1 MAFSGTTII
10 DTGETPP
17 LDLGY
22 VFVQWRAKWTDSWSS
37 EPELRFMGGSHLAA
51 GDGLSTC
58 RIERRYGTTKQPWET
73 AMTSRLPWSLFGL
86 WIRVGLFFGGASYE
100 LFVGRITNQA
110 ADLLDIGDPKD
121 SSREVSGIQTW
132 VAHGPLR
139 ILQKI
144 HVSRSFWLQSD
155 DEKELGWIPDLNARD
170 ERRTLIGNRSATK
183 SGGTYLFGGTDEW
196 SHFDA
201 VEYILKRFVEQATG
215 PKWRIGGATDALS
228 TLKEHIEFGST
239 QTVAEILSLFIPNR
253 LGLDYLIQP
262 YTSDSESGFEI
273 YVYALTAQDWG
284 FNGAVLP
291 KNPFEVRMEGP
302 LPFFI
307 DRVQVTFSGDQQYS
321 KIRVLG
327 SRAITCCS
335 LRVAQPDETLEKK
348 WSDELE
354 QAYKDG
360 TGSDADDATLH
371 DAARL
376 RDKSRPVYQQ
386 FGAPQFWSFNNGT
399 AAPKLDLSGD
409 ISKDDDGNNEVAD
422 FQTDVRRTL
431 NWLPLRE
438 GFDYSV
444 DPAIDNN
451 LATYQPDLLPPAAWL
466 FGEFVHQG
474 IHQKYILA
482 EEGDIGV
489 SVSGSDWGVFLQASP
504 NHDLAKGT
512 WTGARPSNHFPFWDW
527 RKLVVTI
534 AIEMDQR
541 LLVGFDVPPLPG
553 FDSDGSY
560 IDIEVPD
567 AEFWY
572 LAPDTVVGIN
582 DDGTLKTSPTDGVV
596 LRNDADRLAI
606 VAAGALARYVN
617 TRQRT
622 VISMRGIHPWADLVG
637 RILTVVHSG
646 DEVVS
651 IQSAITSIE
660 WVSGGG
666 GGDDWRTIIRTGFA
680 Q

>member
-1 MAFSGTTII
+1 MALSGVTIV

-17 LDLGY
+17 IKLGF
-22 VFVQWRAKWTDSWSS
+22 VFVEWKARWTDPWHF
-37 EPELRFMGGSHLAA
+37 EPALRFVSGSYSAA
-51 GDGLSTC
+51 GDGLSVC
-58 RIERRYGTTKQPWET
+58 QIERRYGTTKESWET
-73 AMTSRLPWSLFGL
+73 EMTSTLPRSLFGL
-86 WIRVGLFFGGASYE
+86 WIRARVFVGGGRHDLF
-100 LFVGRITNQA
+100 LGRITNEA
-110 ADLLDIGDPKD
+110 ADILDIGDPKD
-121 SSREVSGIQTW
+121 NSREVSGIQTW

-144 HVSRSFWLQSD
+144 HVSRSFWLESD
-155 DEKELGWIPDLNARD
+155 VLELEIGWIPDLNARD
-170 ERRTLIGNRSATK
+170 ERHTLLGNRSATK
-183 SGGTYLFGGTDEW
+183 SEGTYLYGGTDEW
-196 SHFDA
+196 SHFDY
-201 VEYILKRFVEQATG
+201 VEYILKRFVEQPTG
-215 PKWRIGGATDALS
+215 PKWRIGGATDALA
-228 TLKEHIEFGST
+228 TLREHIEFGST
-239 QTVAEILSLFIPNR
+239 QTVADVLALLIPNR
-253 LGLDYLIQP
+253 LGLDYLIQT

-273 YVYALTAQDWG
+273 YIYALTAEDWG

-291 KNPFEVRMEGP
+291 RNPFEVRMEGP

-335 LRVAQPDETLEKK
+335 LQIFDGSLEKK

-360 TGSDADDATLH
+360 TGSDEDDADQH
-371 DAARL
+371 DAARMG
-376 RDKSRPVYQQ
+376 DKFRSVYQQ
-386 FGAPQFWSFNNGT
+386 FGAPTDWLFNTGT

-409 ISKDDDGNNEVAD
+409 IIQDEVAD
-422 FQTDVRRTL
+422 FQRVVRRTL

-438 GFDYSV
+438 GLDYSV
-444 DPAIDNN
+444 DPPIDNN
-451 LATYQPDLLPPAAWL
+451 LVSYQPDLLPPAAWL

-474 IHQKYILA
+474 IHERYILA
-482 EEGDIGV
+482 EEGDVGV

-504 NHDLAKGT
+504 NHDLAKGSFD
-512 WTGARPSNHFPFWDW
+512 GARPSNHFPFWDW
-527 RKLVVTI
+527 RKLFVTI

-541 LLVGFDVPPLPG
+541 LQVGFDVPPLPG
-553 FDSDGSY
+553 FDPDGSY

-572 LAPDTVVGIN
+572 LARNTVVGID
-582 DDGTLKTSPTDGVV
+582 DDGALKTSPTEGVV

-637 RILTVVHSG
+637 RILTVVHNG
-646 DEVVS
+646 DQVMS
-651 IQSAITSIE
+651 IQSAITAIE